1 MVIKNIAVHNF
12 GPTGTDPLSKSA
24 HLTESNINNAH
35 KNRWPELP
43 SELNGSYI
51 GYNFI
56 IYPDGEMRQYR
67 FIGEETAAQ
76 KGHNFDTLSICLAG
90 NFTTGVESP
99 TLTQKMKLK
108 NTILALLRNDLK
120 GMMIKPGTSCDFS
133 VDRIYPHRVLQPNH
147 TSCYGNSL
155 SDNWAKSLVTNE
167 VQISL
172 LTTLLEL
179 YRKLLKLK
187 KLGSVG
193 VDCGTAD
200 VRG

>member
-1 MVIKNIAVHNF
+1 MVIKNIAIHHF
-12 GPTGTDPLSKSA
+12 GPNGASPKSA
-24 HLTESNINNAH
+24 HLTEAHINNAH
-35 KNRWPELP
+35 KARWPEFP

-51 GYNFI
+51 GYNFV
-56 IYPDGEMRQYR
+56 IYLDGEMKQYR

-76 KGHNFDTLSICLAG
+76 KGHNFDTVSICLAG

-99 TLTQKMKLK
+99 TFAQKMKLK

-120 GMMIKPGTSCDFS
+120 GMMIKHGTSCDFS

-155 SDNWAKSLVTNE
+155 PDNWAKNLVTNDI
-167 VQISL
+167 QLNL

-179 YRKLLKLK
+179 CRKLLKLK
-187 KLGSVG
+187 KLGSTG